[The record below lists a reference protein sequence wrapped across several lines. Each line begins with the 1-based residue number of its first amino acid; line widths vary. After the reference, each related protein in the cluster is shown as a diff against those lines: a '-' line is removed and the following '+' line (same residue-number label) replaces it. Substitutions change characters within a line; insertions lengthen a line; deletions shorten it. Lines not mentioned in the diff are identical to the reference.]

1 MCLSGHDL
9 SWEWESDLAV
19 VELLNVGSSA
29 VLGSNSFDLN
39 RNDYHKPHN
48 HVTEIINQTTY
59 TEDLNGSWSCSVSG
73 THISVSLGD
82 GISGVSGSVFTV
94 HVVGSRS

>member
-9 SWEWESDLAV
+9 SWEWEFDLAV

-29 VLGSNSFDLN
+29 VLGSDRFDLN
-39 RNDYHKPHN
+39 NHDYQMIDS
-48 HVTEIINQTTY
+48 HVMKISTTY
-59 TEDLNGSWSCSVSG
+59 TEDLDGSWSGSVSG

>member
-29 VLGSNSFDLN
+29 VLGSDGFDLN
-39 RNDYHKPHN
+39 NDYNNSHDY
-48 HVTEIINQTTY
+48 VTENKNQATY
-59 TEDLNGSWSCSVSG
+59 TEDLDGSWSGSVSG
-73 THISVSLGD
+73 THVSVSLGD
-82 GISGVSGSVFTV
+82 GVSGVSGSVFTV

>member
-1 MCLSGHDL
+1 M
-9 SWEWESDLAV
+9 
-19 VELLNVGSSA
+19 ELLNVGSSA
-29 VLGSNSFDLN
+29 VLGSDGFDLN

-48 HVTEIINQTTY
+48 HETEIINQTTY
-59 TEDLNGSWSCSVSG
+59 TEDLDGSWSGSVSG